1 MHAGH
6 DDDVAG
12 SNRFRLGIALAIT
25 ACVLAAEVVG
35 AWLTGRLA
43 LLVEVSRR
51 LRASRR
57 VDEGI
62 QPGRER
68 GVGGRVAVDGQGSA
82 GVGRDVPLAGG
93 GRSSRERLGGDR
105 LGGQRG
111 LEGYESG
118 VLIAGDRVLTLTG
131 RI

>member
-1 MHAGH
+1 MDAGH

-12 SNRFRLGIALAIT
+12 SNRFRLGIAIAIT

-35 AWLTGRLA
+35 AWPTGSLA

-68 GVGGRVAVDGQGSA
+68 GLGGRVAVDGQS
-82 GVGRDVPLAGG
+82 L
-93 GRSSRERLGGDR
+93 S
-105 LGGQRG
+105 
-111 LEGYESG
+111 
-118 VLIAGDRVLTLTG
+118 LIHISEPTRPY
-131 RI
+131 